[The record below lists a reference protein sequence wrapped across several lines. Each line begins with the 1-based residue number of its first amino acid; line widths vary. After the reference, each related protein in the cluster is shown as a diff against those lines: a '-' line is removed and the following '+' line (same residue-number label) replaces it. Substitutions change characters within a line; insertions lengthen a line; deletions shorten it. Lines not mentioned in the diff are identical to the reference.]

1 MSYYTVRAH
10 EDEFNRKWFCTLYHS
25 VCSYKIKLR
34 EDVSIFRDV
43 FDKTIISL
51 ALVGYK

>member
-1 MSYYTVRAH
+1 MSYYTVRVH

-34 EDVSIFRDV
+34 RCIY
-43 FDKTIISL
+43 IS
-51 ALVGYK
+51 GRF